1 MNRWVQLILDII
13 SKKEKKIKKKIK
25 KKKFISLP
33 KKVGKTNKINDRNE
47 KKRPN

>member
-1 MNRWVQLILDII
+1 MGSINFGYNIEER
-13 SKKEKKIKKKIK
+13 KKNKKKNK